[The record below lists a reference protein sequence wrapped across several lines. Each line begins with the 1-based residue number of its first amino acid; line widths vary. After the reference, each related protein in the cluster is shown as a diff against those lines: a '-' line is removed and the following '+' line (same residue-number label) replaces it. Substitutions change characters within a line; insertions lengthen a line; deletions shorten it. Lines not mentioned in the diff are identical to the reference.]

1 MNIKIIL
8 LGDTNVGKTRL
19 SNKYT
24 YNTDL
29 LVNTPTIGVEY
40 FIKLYNKDN
49 FIYNVQIWDTAG
61 QERFRSIVRVFYKNN
76 HACILVFDITNK
88 KSLDNLQFWLNNF
101 LEHSDNNNIY
111 LIGNKIDLK
120 HDKISYNI
128 IQLFLQNNKN
138 IIKFYEVSALTGEN
152 VVDSFNDIIQHTIQN
167 IYSNE
172 ININNTLN
180 IELENEK
187 NINKK
192 CC

>member
-24 YNTDL
+24 HNTDL

-49 FIYNVQIWDTAG
+49 FIHNVQIWDTAG